1 MVLSS
6 LLWNIY
12 CYIPCC
18 FGTKNSLTSLFVFF
32 VFHIIWADILCHSR
46 HFHALYLLPR
56 SFLYPCI
63 KQICG
68 NLIRYDKFVQTINN
82 WSINTRKNTG
92 IEIPEIDVLS
102 HESYRMEV
110 IACLLSHGYAAI
122 VCNIAKVAFY
132 QKKEPFIIPC
142 NYHCI
147 TYKYMINNIYF

>member
-18 FGTKNSLTSLFVFF
+18 FGTKNSFTSLFMFF
-32 VFHIIWADILCHSR
+32 VFHIIWADILCHSH
-46 HFHALYLLPR
+46 HFHALYLLSR

-63 KQICG
+63 EQICG
-68 NLIRYDKFVQTINN
+68 NLIRYDKFMQTINN

-102 HESYRMEV
+102 WLWHACYRTVMQQ
-110 IACLLSHGYAAI
+110 LY
-122 VCNIAKVAFY
+122 FY
-132 QKKEPFIIPC
+132 QKIEPFIIPC

-147 TYKYMINNIYF
+147 TYKYMINGVKLWIIFIWQ